1 MLLRQC
7 GGFLEGQCRSTTL
20 PTISIFAESLMRNA
34 SRPHSVPEMFAGQK
48 WIGGLFSMEQ
58 VLLAE
63 CAAMVDQ
70 FTDAG
75 TLSPPDKSVAWV
87 DHASFCIP

>member
-1 MLLRQC
+1 
-7 GGFLEGQCRSTTL
+7 
-20 PTISIFAESLMRNA
+20 
-34 SRPHSVPEMFAGQK
+34 MFAGQK